1 MPASSSRSARGL
13 AAGAAD
19 VLPVGS
25 SVHSK
30 LEALRPTS
38 PPPPP
43 PPPLPPPPLPPP
55 PPPPPPLVPPEVAAA
70 PPADGG
76 PAMEDCGVPAAL
88 LPALCRRCMN
98 FNDMIFDPASA
109 LGVDDIDGCGCARCG
124 RGTRGRAPSSSFLA
138 SRGLLSRFCNA
149 VDHGGGCKSRRRPQ
163 PIIRVGQ
170 PRARAAPDATDS
182 PLVKHTHNHE
192 RHAVRRNQA

>member
-109 LGVDDIDGCGCARCG
+109 LGVDDIDGRGCARYAVAA
-124 RGTRGRAPSSSFLA
+124 RERTERPLLLF
-138 SRGLLSRFCNA
+138 SRRVACLSRFCTLRITVVA
-149 VDHGGGCKSRRRPQ
+149 RVVAARK
-163 PIIRVGQ
+163 PIIASG
-170 PRARAAPDATDS
+170 S
-182 PLVKHTHNHE
+182 LVPVE
-192 RHAVRRNQA
+192 RPTRPTVH

>member
-109 LGVDDIDGCGCARCG
+109 LGVDDIDGRGCARCG
-124 RGTRGRAPSSSFLA
+124 RGTRGRSALFFFSRVAWLALAILQRCGSRWWLQASSPPA
-138 SRGLLSRFCNA
+138 T
-149 VDHGGGCKSRRRPQ
+149 HH
-163 PIIRVGQ
+163 RV
-170 PRARAAPDATDS
+170 RAASCQRSA
-182 PLVKHTHNHE
+182 
-192 RHAVRRNQA
+192 RRDRQSIS